1 MAVAADRLALIA
13 ESFQRLTGQKLIDS
27 DGDLWTAPRAIL
39 AHGTEPD
46 PVFFYGNA
54 LALSLFEMTPE
65 QFAQLPSRLSAEPVH
80 RDERARL
87 LDRVTRDGYI
97 DDYAGIRVSATGRR
111 FRIEQAVVWNLIDA
125 EGTIHGQA
133 ATFDRWAMLG

>member
-97 DDYAGIRVSATGRR
+97 DDYAGIRISATGRR
-111 FRIEQAVVWNLIDA
+111 FRIEQAVVWNVIDA

-133 ATFDRWAMLG
+133 ATFDRWTMLG